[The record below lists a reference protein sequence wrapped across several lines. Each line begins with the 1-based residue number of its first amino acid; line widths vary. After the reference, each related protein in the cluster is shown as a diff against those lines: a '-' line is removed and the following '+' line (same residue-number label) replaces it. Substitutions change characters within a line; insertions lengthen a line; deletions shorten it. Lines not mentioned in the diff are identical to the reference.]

1 MNQHQLKM
9 KSTFEALTAYEANR
23 ETFIS
28 TEAERLVWSR
38 DHQAGCERIVC
49 DNLHVAAAIFNERKD
64 KPEVIEPRAHSLNLV
79 YGKPDLKKATK
90 AATELYDIR
99 HKRFSDDFQAA
110 RALYVQAEERIAAAN
125 AQAVLQAQSEQEL
138 MAQALQ
144 RDTDLTAKMLAH

>member
-9 KSTFEALTAYEANR
+9 KNAFEALTAYEANR

-38 DHQAGCERIVC
+38 DPQAGCERVVC
-49 DNLHVAAAIFNERKD
+49 DNLNQATRIYNERKD
-64 KPEVIEPRAHSLNLV
+64 KPEVIGPRAHSLNLV
-79 YGKPDLKKATK
+79 YGKPSLKLATA

-99 HKRFSDDFQAA
+99 HKRLSEEFQAA
-110 RALYVQAEERIAAAN
+110 RILYVQTEERIAAAT
-125 AQAVLQAQSEQEL
+125 AQEALQSQSEQEL

-144 RDTDLTAKMLAH
+144 RDADLTARMLAH